1 MSEVLDTAPI
11 STSHQPLARQRP
23 DLHYFGGKVV
33 VKDIRDCVTDAFRFL
48 IKVTSYRLLSEIIKS
63 SHTSLQLCSILV
75 FKIPHLS
82 ARANTW
88 PRLLEKLRN
97 TAPFLHH

>member
-33 VKDIRDCVTDAFRFL
+33 VKDIRVYVTDAFRF
-48 IKVTSYRLLSEIIKS
+48 
-63 SHTSLQLCSILV
+63 
-75 FKIPHLS
+75 
-82 ARANTW
+82 
-88 PRLLEKLRN
+88 
-97 TAPFLHH
+97 PFQSNIS